1 MAVEVKEEERKGG
14 DKGGEVYVY
23 GTINFH
29 LAEEERLGL
38 GVYIYLS
45 LGFFWTG
52 YILWRVNK

>member
-29 LAEEERLGL
+29 LAEEERLGRW
-38 GVYIYLS
+38 GAGCISIYLWVS
-45 LGFFWTG
+45 FGPDIFCG
-52 YILWRVNK
+52 E